1 MLFIMNRY
9 DAIIFDLYGTLVD
22 DLAYPESHAE
32 VYWREMAR
40 VSEILGAPPN
50 DFRQVW
56 LETADQRTTG
66 ALPTI
71 EAALL
76 RICESLG
83 VRPEKARLA
92 EAVRARLDYM
102 RKAVSSRPDAVE
114 TMQQLRRSGHRIGL
128 VSDCSADT
136 AAIVSR
142 LPFAPLIDVQILS
155 CQVGTRKPDPKIY
168 QLAYDGLGV
177 SPEKCLYIGDGGS
190 NELTGASSVGM
201 TAVLIRAPY
210 DTVSGSRQE
219 WNGVRISSIGEV
231 LGLVR

>member
-1 MLFIMNRY
+1 MPKY

-22 DLAYPESHAE
+22 DLAYPESQAE

-40 VSEILGAPPN
+40 ISELLGAPPE
-50 DFRQVW
+50 DFRRVW
-56 LETADQRTTG
+56 IETADQRTTG

-76 RICESLG
+76 RICENLG

-92 EAVRARLDYM
+92 KAVRVRLDYM
-102 RKAVSSRPDAVE
+102 RKAVTARSDAVE
-114 TMQQLRRSGHRIGL
+114 TISRLKEQGHRIGL

-136 AAIVSR
+136 AMIIPS
-142 LPFAPLIDVQILS
+142 LPFAPLIEVPILS

-168 QLAYDGLGV
+168 QLACQGLGV
-177 SPEKCLYIGDGGS
+177 SPERCLYIGDGGS

-210 DTVSGSRQE
+210 DTISGSRQD
-219 WNGVRISSIGEV
+219 WDGVRISSIGEV